1 MVAAYRDSI
10 KVHGSGATITIDP
23 ASTDGGLTY
32 SSGDVLLLHV
42 WGVTSIGNPSGSDLT
57 WTQILTDT
65 IVGPFSNTYAHKV
78 YWAVADASIT
88 SFTMTV
94 AADSHAACLTSISGA
109 DTTTP
114 IDGTPAI
121 ATDLGS
127 VSVNPIAPAVS
138 PSGTDSLLVCAFGA
152 HETSGEAKTSTPPS
166 GMTEREDWPTTSEF
180 EHFSLATLGLSASGS
195 TGAKT
200 FDLVTDLDTAE
211 VYAASSVAIKSGG
224 SSTSPDAECATGA
237 GAAYDTTVTSS
248 DQSAGPST
256 DITTTGWTAT
266 GGTGTLASAID
277 ETPADDADFITSP
290 GNPSS
295 SVAECKFPSFT
306 DPAFSTGHRLDYRVR
321 VRNAGSYT
329 VVVAVYQSTTLIA
342 STSHTSGLTSSFQD
356 FTLTLSGA
364 EADAITDYTDLR
376 VRVTATAAV

>member
-1 MVAAYRDSI
+1 MPAAYRDSI
-10 KVHGSGATITIDP
+10 SAISSGSTISVDP
-23 ASTDGGLTY
+23 STLTY
-32 SSGDVLLLHV
+32 SSGDVLVLHV
-42 WGVTSIGNPSGSDLT
+42 FGYTSIGAPSGSDLT
-57 WTQILTDT
+57 WTQQLSDT
-65 IVGPFSNTYAHKV
+65 ETGPFGNTDIHKV
-78 YWAVADASIT
+78 FTAIADASIT
-88 SFTMTV
+88 SFTMAHGV
-94 AADSHAACLTSISGA
+94 SDQYGWFLTSVSGA

-114 IDGTPAI
+114 VDGTPAI
-121 ATDLGS
+121 TSGVYAGS
-127 VSVNPIAPAVS
+127 TADVPAPSIS
-138 PSGTDSLLVCAFGA
+138 PSGSDSLLICGGGLWR
-152 HETSGEAKTSTPPS
+152 SGDIVNAWTPPS
-166 GMTEREDWPTTSEF
+166 GMTERGDIESWDTYSVA
-180 EHFSLATLGLSASGS
+180 SLGLSASGA
-195 TGAKT
+195 TGTKT
-200 FDLVTDLDTAE
+200 FNLPIGTAVGE
-211 VYAASSVAIKSGG
+211 AWIASSIAIKSSGG
-224 SSTSPDAECATGA
+224 SSTSPDAECATGT
-237 GAAYDTTVTSS
+237 GAAYDVTVTVS

-277 ETPADDADFITSP
+277 EFPADDADLITSP

-306 DPAFSTGHRLDYRVR
+306 DPSFSTGHRLDYRVR

-329 VVVAVYQSTTLIA
+329 VVVGVYQGTTLIA